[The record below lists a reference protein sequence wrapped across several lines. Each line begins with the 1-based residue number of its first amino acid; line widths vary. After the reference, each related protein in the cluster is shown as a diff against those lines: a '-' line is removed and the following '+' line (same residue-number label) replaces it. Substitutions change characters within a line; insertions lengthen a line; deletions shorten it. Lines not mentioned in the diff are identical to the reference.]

1 MGKALKWTGIGCG
14 GFLGFLIVIVI
25 IVALASGGESDE
37 TEVSVADNSTEGGAA
52 TEVRIPDG
60 KERTNALPR
69 GYSIT
74 HDDFKI
80 TVLDVSYSSSEGGVF
95 ATLKQDNV
103 WTIVKLRLE
112 AVGDPNKTYSYNTFD
127 FRIVGDKGTIYDDW
141 FIPSTDDALGSAEVF
156 GGAVV
161 EGNVVQQ
168 VHKDDANLIL
178 IFSPAFKPESTEGG
192 PWGQP
197 LKKREGAPMNLG

>member
-1 MGKALKWTGIGCG
+1 MGKALKWAGIGCG
-14 GFLGFLIVIVI
+14 GLLGLLLLII
-25 IVALASGGESDE
+25 IIAALVSGGGSDE
-37 TEVSVADNSTEGGAA
+37 NEVSVAENAPGGGTA
-52 TEVRIPDG
+52 TEVRVPDG

-74 HDDFKI
+74 HDGFKV
-80 TVLDVSYSSSEGGVF
+80 TVLDVSYSSSEGGIF
-95 ATLKQDNV
+95 ATLKEDNV
-103 WTIVKLRLE
+103 WAIVKLRLE

-168 VHKDDANLIL
+168 
-178 IFSPAFKPESTEGG
+178 
-192 PWGQP
+192 
-197 LKKREGAPMNLG
+197 